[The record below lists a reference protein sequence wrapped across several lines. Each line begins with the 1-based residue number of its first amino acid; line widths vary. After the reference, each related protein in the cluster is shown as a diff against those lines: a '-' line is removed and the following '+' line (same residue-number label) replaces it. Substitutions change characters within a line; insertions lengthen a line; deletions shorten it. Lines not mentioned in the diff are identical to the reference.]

1 MNLDLIELFKVPI
14 LKINLNEDLNKLLKF
29 SKNIFNK
36 QKGRN
41 CSNVGG
47 FQSDNLNI
55 NDNVLNSLIK
65 NITTNVNIFSNK
77 YFFIKKPL
85 SINNIWLNINGYKDY
100 NTAHVHPFSKIS
112 GVFYVKT
119 PKKCGDII
127 FINNSEIE
135 NFFQE
140 SFIKYNSYNSMKTS
154 FLAKEN
160 TLYLFPSFVKHYV
173 EQNLSKEK
181 RISFSFNYN

>member
-1 MNLDLIELFKVPI
+1 MTLELIELFKVPI
-14 LKINLNEDLNKLLKF
+14 MKVNLKEDLNKLLKF
-29 SKNIFNK
+29 SNSIFNK

-55 NDNVLNSLIK
+55 NEDALNSLVK
-65 NITTNVNIFSNK
+65 NITTSVNIFSNK
-77 YFFIKKPL
+77 YFFINKLL
-85 SINNIWLNINGYKDY
+85 SISNIWLNINGYKDY
-100 NTAHVHPFSKIS
+100 NTTHTHPFSKIS

-119 PKKCGDII
+119 PKKGGNIV
-127 FINNSEIE
+127 FINESEIE
-135 NFFQE
+135 NFFPDA
-140 SFIKYNSYNSMKTS
+140 FIKYNSYNSMKTS

-173 EQNLSKEK
+173 EPNLSKEK